1 MAHAKHF
8 ILAMV
13 AGAGGL
19 VGTASAPAHEM
30 LGADGRPV
38 SAMLNLSIIIPAVL
52 RIIENRH
59 PPSLPA
65 TDAQTL
71 RISARQHMVLVSTL
85 RKGFCM
91 DLGLTH
97 PLVVNWQVQ
106 VSGNASTWIESSMGG
121 YRLCGGHAG
130 RYDLSL
136 QHEFGL
142 KEVSRDSL
150 TPAIDWPVSVSLAAP

>member
-1 MAHAKHF
+1 MAYARRIISAF
-8 ILAMV
+8 V
-13 AGAGGL
+13 TGTVVL
-19 VGTASAPAHEM
+19 VSPVSAPAHEA
-30 LGADGRPV
+30 LGTDGQPV
-38 SAMLNLSIIIPAVL
+38 STALRFNIIIPAVL

-59 PPSLPA
+59 PSSLPA
-65 TDAQTL
+65 TDTQTL

-106 VSGNASTWIESSMGG
+106 VSGSASTWIESSVGG
-121 YRLCGGHAG
+121 YRLCAGHAG

-142 KEVSRDSL
+142 KEVTRGSMA
-150 TPAIDWPVSVSLAAP
+150 PAIDWPVSVSLAAP